1 MRRWRE
7 VGREGNHQQPGETEQ
22 CNLGGKGRERG
33 EECLVAED
41 GGGGHKTHLHWG
53 FFLFYYEDKKHVSE
67 QGRVP
72 SIEFPW

>member
-1 MRRWRE
+1 METGERW
-7 VGREGNHQQPGETEQ
+7 
-22 CNLGGKGRERG
+22 GGKETISSRGKLNSAILERRERG
-33 EECLVAED
+33 KECLVAED